1 MNGNNIIVYQQNGT
15 SWTAI
20 AATQSD
26 ELQVE
31 GETIEISSA
40 TDSDWVHRI
49 AGRKNWSLNVNWLV
63 TEVADIRKVLTVNTR
78 VKVRIGGRSFSSSSG
93 LEGFAFVTLAKLS
106 APNRA
111 LAKGAF
117 SLKGDGPL
125 T

>member
-78 VKVRIGGRSFSSSSG
+78 VKVPSVDGHSHRAPASKDTPSSPSRSSPPQI
-93 LEGFAFVTLAKLS
+93 E
-106 APNRA
+106 PWPRA
-111 LAKGAF
+111 H
-117 SLKGDGPL
+117 SL
-125 T
+125 